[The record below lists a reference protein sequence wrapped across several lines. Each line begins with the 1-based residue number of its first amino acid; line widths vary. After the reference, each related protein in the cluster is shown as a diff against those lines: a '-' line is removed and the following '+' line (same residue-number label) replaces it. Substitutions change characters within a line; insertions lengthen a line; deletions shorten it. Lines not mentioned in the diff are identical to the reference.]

1 MKLLFIIL
9 LPLLTIALLPL
20 KKFSRLAFYISVC
33 LLGITNIV
41 LLSTLKM
48 HFSQIIINQYLVLL
62 IDKYAW
68 FFAMVV
74 NICWILTTIYS
85 YSFVRY
91 DFQKKAKRFH
101 FFLAFILSTV
111 LGAAFSGNLI
121 TLFMFYILS
130 IPLIYPLVIL
140 RDNPEAHK
148 AGRIYL
154 LYNLLPTL
162 LILLPAVLI
171 TSHLTHYANFG
182 DNAITNLSSKPIT
195 ASILLAMFIIG
206 MSKNCV
212 FPFNRW
218 LPNTM
223 QTPTPIA
230 ALIHSVAA
238 VKVGSISLIKI
249 AVYIYHLDFL
259 HKLNANFFMT
269 GWLTYLCGFTA
280 LYSAYKALKTSD
292 LKVRFSESTVSQLS
306 YIITAIL
313 TGTPTSI
320 LGAKLHIITHSI
332 AKCCLFFIA
341 GFYNCVYRTVNTS
354 QVARISPYKK
364 WITVSVLISGL
375 SIAGF
380 PFLAGYLSKD
390 LMLIEELHSGN
401 YAAAIFL
408 VSGSILNLFYILPL
422 AKASFFNPKPEEIEN
437 RAIPLSMKIAII
449 LATLIIIAISV
460 YTYTVVR
467 VIESF

>member
-41 LLSTLKM
+41 LL
-48 HFSQIIINQYLVLL
+48 
-62 IDKYAW
+62 
-68 FFAMVV
+68 
-74 NICWILTTIYS
+74 
-85 YSFVRY
+85 
-91 DFQKKAKRFH
+91 
-101 FFLAFILSTV
+101 
-111 LGAAFSGNLI
+111 
-121 TLFMFYILS
+121 
-130 IPLIYPLVIL
+130 
-140 RDNPEAHK
+140 
-148 AGRIYL
+148 
-154 LYNLLPTL
+154 
-162 LILLPAVLI
+162 PAVLI

-182 DNAITNLSSKPIT
+182 DNAITNLSSKPVT

-280 LYSAYKALKTSD
+280 LYSTYKALKTSD

-341 GFYNCVYRTVNTS
+341 GF
-354 QVARISPYKK
+354 
-364 WITVSVLISGL
+364 
-375 SIAGF
+375 

-401 YAAAIFL
+401 Y
-408 VSGSILNLFYILPL
+408 
-422 AKASFFNPKPEEIEN
+422 KASFFNPKPEEIEN

-449 LATLIIIAISV
+449 LATLIIIAISI